1 MLEIIY
7 RIYEVADPKTAEE
20 NRKRSEEF
28 GLYSSVSKTEN
39 TEIVMDCL
47 VCESREAF
55 KDLIREQYGNNIV
68 FRYSKKLKAGDLYC
82 VIIGEHCYNTERYF
96 NKITFKCDC
105 CNAQISTYYGKP
117 ICFSDYEMKNLLY
130 NISDFASKRFCSHH
144 CKQEYYEKTKRTLSL
159 NDDNEFYIDKD
170 MFSNNEINGYI
181 YKITKKST
189 GEFYVGKTVN
199 APIFRWGQHLK
210 SERFHISDIKDYI
223 FETIEIVSKSDNIL
237 EREKY
242 WIQKCYKERPHKSLN
257 IMCTA
262 NIDTNAENQLNL
274 FETDKKD

>member
-82 VIIGEHCYNTERYF
+82 VIIGEHCYNTEKYF
-96 NKITFKCDC
+96 NKVTFTCDC
-105 CNAQISTYYGKP
+105 CNAKVETYFGKP
-117 ICFSDYEMKNLLY
+117 IAFSEYEVKQELF
-130 NISDFASKRFCSHH
+130 NILEYLNKRFCSHH
-144 CKQEYYEKTKRTLSL
+144 CKSEYLQKERRNLSL
-159 NDDNEFYIDKD
+159 EDGNEFYVDKD
-170 MFSNNEINGYI
+170 MFINKDIAGYI
-181 YKITKKST
+181 YKITKRTT
-189 GEFYVGKTVN
+189 GEFYVGQTVN

-210 SERFHISDIKDYI
+210 SERFPISDIKDYI

-242 WIQKCYKERPHKSLN
+242 WIQKCYKEKPHKSLN

>member
-82 VIIGEHCYNTERYF
+82 VIQY
-96 NKITFKCDC
+96 
-105 CNAQISTYYGKP
+105 
-117 ICFSDYEMKNLLY
+117 
-130 NISDFASKRFCSHH
+130 
-144 CKQEYYEKTKRTLSL
+144 
-159 NDDNEFYIDKD
+159 
-170 MFSNNEINGYI
+170 
-181 YKITKKST
+181 
-189 GEFYVGKTVN
+189 
-199 APIFRWGQHLK
+199 
-210 SERFHISDIKDYI
+210 
-223 FETIEIVSKSDNIL
+223 
-237 EREKY
+237 
-242 WIQKCYKERPHKSLN
+242 
-257 IMCTA
+257 
-262 NIDTNAENQLNL
+262 
-274 FETDKKD
+274 

>member
-47 VCESREAF
+47 VCESSEAF

-105 CNAQISTYYGKP
+105 CNAQIST
-117 ICFSDYEMKNLLY
+117 
-130 NISDFASKRFCSHH
+130 
-144 CKQEYYEKTKRTLSL
+144 
-159 NDDNEFYIDKD
+159 
-170 MFSNNEINGYI
+170 
-181 YKITKKST
+181 
-189 GEFYVGKTVN
+189 
-199 APIFRWGQHLK
+199 
-210 SERFHISDIKDYI
+210 
-223 FETIEIVSKSDNIL
+223 
-237 EREKY
+237 
-242 WIQKCYKERPHKSLN
+242 
-257 IMCTA
+257 
-262 NIDTNAENQLNL
+262 
-274 FETDKKD
+274 